1 MSQQKNGSIAMWKK
15 LFTSPKPSSKEKKM
29 AYIKGELVEFTHIKK
44 SKKNISLKIDQD
56 GLIISTPFH
65 TDDIFIN
72 NIIEKKFDWISK
84 HLSHI
89 SSQTISKTNQ
99 IETILLL
106 GEEYKVIP
114 EHRSTQIDHK
124 DKIIFCKTNGVSDVK
139 KIIKEF
145 ALQYFK
151 DRIDSYD
158 RILEIKPSSIKLTNA
173 KTKWGSCSNNK
184 NIRLSWRLIQTSSG
198 IIDYVICHEL
208 AHLKHMNHSKLFWHE
223 VERIYPNYKI
233 YKKQLKDQALSLFTL
248 D

>member
-1 MSQQKNGSIAMWKK
+1 MWKK
-15 LFTSPKPSSKEKKM
+15 LFTSPKPSSRERKTT
-29 AYIKGELVEFTHIKK
+29 YIKGELVEFTHIKK
-44 SKKNISLKIDQD
+44 SKKNISLKIDQN
-56 GLIISTPFH
+56 GLIISTPFD

-72 NIIEKKFDWISK
+72 KIIKKKFDWISK
-84 HLSHI
+84 HLRHI
-89 SSQTISKTNQ
+89 SSQTTSKTNQ

-106 GEEYKVIP
+106 GQEYKVIP
-114 EHRSTQIDHK
+114 EHHSTQIDHEN
-124 DKIIFCKTNGVSDVK
+124 KIIFCKTNIVSDVK
-139 KIIKEF
+139 KIIKDF

-158 RILEIKPSSIKLTNA
+158 YILEIKPSSIQLTNA

-184 NIRLSWRLIQTSSG
+184 NIRLSWRLIQASSG

-223 VERIYPNYKI
+223 VERIFPEYKI
-233 YKKQLKDQALSLFTL
+233 YKKQLRDQALSLFTL

>member
-15 LFTSPKPSSKEKKM
+15 LFTNPKPSSKEKKIT
-29 AYIKGELVEFTHIKK
+29 YIKGELVEFTHIKK
-44 SKKNISLKIDQD
+44 SKKNISLKIDQN

-72 NIIEKKFDWISK
+72 NIIEKKFDWIIK
-84 HLSHI
+84 HLRHVST
-89 SSQTISKTNQ
+89 QTISKTKQ

-114 EHRSTQIDHK
+114 EHHSTQINHE
-124 DKIIFCKTNGVSDVK
+124 DKIIFCKTNGISDVK
-139 KIIKEF
+139 KIIKDF

-151 DRIDSYD
+151 DRIDYYD
-158 RILEIKPSSIKLTNA
+158 YILEIKPSSIQLTNA

-198 IIDYVICHEL
+198 IIDYVISHEL
-208 AHLKHMNHSKLFWHE
+208 AHLKHMNHSELFWHE
-223 VERIYPNYKI
+223 VERIFPEYKI
-233 YKKQLKDQALSLFTL
+233 YKKQLKEQALSLFTL

>member
-1 MSQQKNGSIAMWKK
+1 MWKK
-15 LFTSPKPSSKEKKM
+15 LFTSPKSSSKEKKTTF
-29 AYIKGELVEFTHIKK
+29 IKGELVEFTHIKK
-44 SKKNISLKIDQD
+44 SKKNISLKIGQN
-56 GLIISTPFH
+56 GLIISTPLH
-65 TDDIFIN
+65 TDDVFIN
-72 NIIEKKFDWISK
+72 NIIEKKFEWISK
-84 HLSHI
+84 HLRRI
-89 SSQTISKTNQ
+89 SAQAISKTNQ
-99 IETILLL
+99 IEKISLL

-114 EHRSTQIDHK
+114 EHGLAEIDHE
-124 DKIIFCKTNGVSDVK
+124 DKIIFCKTNEVNDVK

-158 RILEIKPSSIKLTNA
+158 KILEIKPSSIQLTNA

-223 VERIYPNYKI
+223 VKRIFPEYKI
-233 YKKQLKDQALSLFTL
+233 YKKQLKEQALFLLTL

>member
-1 MSQQKNGSIAMWKK
+1 MWKK
-15 LFTSPKPSSKEKKM
+15 LLSSRKAPTREKRSI
-29 AYIKGELVEFTHIKK
+29 YINGELVEFTHIKK

-145 ALQYFK
+145 ALLYFK

>member
-1 MSQQKNGSIAMWKK
+1 MWKK
-15 LFTSPKPSSKEKKM
+15 LFTNPKPSSKEKKIT
-29 AYIKGELVEFTHIKK
+29 YIKGELVEFTHIKK
-44 SKKNISLKIDQD
+44 SKKNISLKIDQN

-72 NIIEKKFDWISK
+72 NIIEKKFDWISR
-84 HLSHI
+84 HLRYI

-106 GEEYKVIP
+106 GEEYKVIS
-114 EHRSTQIDHK
+114 EHHSTQIDHE

-158 RILEIKPSSIKLTNA
+158 HILEIVWDEMCLKCL
-173 KTKWGSCSNNK
+173 
-184 NIRLSWRLIQTSSG
+184 LIQSNFFSMMLLIKISS
-198 IIDYVICHEL
+198 V
-208 AHLKHMNHSKLFWHE
+208 
-223 VERIYPNYKI
+223 
-233 YKKQLKDQALSLFTL
+233 
-248 D
+248 

>member
-1 MSQQKNGSIAMWKK
+1 MWKK
-15 LFTSPKPSSKEKKM
+15 LFTDPKQSSKEKKI

-44 SKKNISLKIDQD
+44 SKKNISLKIDQN
-56 GLIISTPFH
+56 GLIISSPFH
-65 TDDIFIN
+65 TDDEFIN
-72 NIIEKKFDWISK
+72 SIIEKKFDWISK
-84 HLSHI
+84 HLRHT
-89 SSQTISKTNQ
+89 SSQTISKTDQ

-114 EHRSTQIDHK
+114 EYHSTQIDHK
-124 DKIIFCKTNGVSDVK
+124 DKIIFCKNNRVSDVK
-139 KIIKEF
+139 KILKEF

-151 DRIDSYD
+151 KRIDSYHH
-158 RILEIKPSSIKLTNA
+158 ILKIKPSGIQLTNA

-184 NIRLSWRLIQTSSG
+184 NIRLSWRLIQASSG

-223 VERIYPNYKI
+223 VERIYPKYKI
-233 YKKQLKDQALSLFTL
+233 YKKQLKDQGLSLFSL